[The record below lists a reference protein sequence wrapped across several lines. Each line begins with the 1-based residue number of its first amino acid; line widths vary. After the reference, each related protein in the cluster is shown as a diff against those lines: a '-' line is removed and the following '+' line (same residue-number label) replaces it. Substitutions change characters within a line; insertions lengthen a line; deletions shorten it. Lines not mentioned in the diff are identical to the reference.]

1 MTTEQKES
9 EQWLKY
15 VTAVKQ
21 RDQARFAAEDA
32 EKKRREHWRMY
43 YALEKVIK
51 EMNAELGL
59 DDVAETITPE
69 KKMVKGFTPGA
80 PKKKRKQAEI
90 NLTQDD

>member
-1 MTTEQKES
+1 MTPEQES
-9 EQWLKY
+9 EKWLKY

-32 EKKRREHWRMY
+32 EKKRRQSWREY

-59 DDVAETITPE
+59 DEVSETLPTPE
-69 KKMVKGFTPGA
+69 QKMVKGFTPGA
-80 PKKKRKQAEI
+80 PKKQRKTEEVD
-90 NLTQDD
+90 LTDE